1 MFSFKVESLFDVFL
15 KVERLFDVSFIQVED
30 DLPILPNALTCN
42 TKRMPVVKLLEFPSS
57 SKYRKYRVSQKKRTF
72 RIIILQAD
80 TSERSPGAAW
90 SLQARLVGLDGL

>member
-42 TKRMPVVKLLEFPSS
+42 TKRMPVAKLLKFPSTPLTN
-57 SKYRKYRVSQKKRTF
+57 KIR
-72 RIIILQAD
+72 
-80 TSERSPGAAW
+80 
-90 SLQARLVGLDGL
+90 